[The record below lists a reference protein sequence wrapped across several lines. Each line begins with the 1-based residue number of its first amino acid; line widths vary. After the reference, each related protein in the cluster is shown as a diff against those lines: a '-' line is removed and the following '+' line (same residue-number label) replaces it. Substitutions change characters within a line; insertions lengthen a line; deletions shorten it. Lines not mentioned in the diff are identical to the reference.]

1 MDILFV
7 ASEATPFIK
16 TGGLADVMGS
26 LPQVLAKNN
35 SVSVVMPLY
44 SQIPEQYVKN
54 FEYIGFFY
62 VDLGMH
68 RQYAGVFKYK
78 IGNVDYYFI
87 DSKMYFDR
95 SKIYGEKDDGERFIF
110 FSKAVVQMLKYLD
123 YKPEIVHSNDWH
135 TGLVPLYIEDFSK
148 GDQFY
153 KGISTIFTIHNI
165 KYQGIFPW
173 EEVKYILGLPWD
185 YYNEEGIKYYDNIN
199 MMKAGIVYCN
209 SLTTVS
215 ETYAKELEFPYY
227 GEGLN
232 GLISKYSYKM
242 TGIINGI
249 DTDLYNPEEDECVFE
264 KYDIKSLEKK
274 TTNKLELQR
283 ELGFKEDENIP
294 MFTMVTRLVDLK
306 GIDLILHIFD
316 EFMEEDI
323 QFIILGTGEEAYE
336 RAFREKAEK
345 YPKKVSSRLYFS
357 VIDSSKIYAAG
368 DFFIMPSLAEPCGLS
383 QMIAMRYGNIP
394 IVRFTGGL
402 KDSVT
407 PYNPVTKKGDGL
419 GFNNINA
426 HELLFTIKK
435 AIELYKSGDY
445 INMVKSSMSKDFSWE
460 KSAKKYLE
468 LYNRIVV

>member
-1 MDILFV
+1 
-7 ASEATPFIK
+7 
-16 TGGLADVMGS
+16 
-26 LPQVLAKNN
+26 
-35 SVSVVMPLY
+35 
-44 SQIPEQYVKN
+44 
-54 FEYIGFFY
+54 
-62 VDLGMH
+62 
-68 RQYAGVFKYK
+68 
-78 IGNVDYYFI
+78 
-87 DSKMYFDR
+87 
-95 SKIYGEKDDGERFIF
+95 
-110 FSKAVVQMLKYLD
+110 
-123 YKPEIVHSNDWH
+123 
-135 TGLVPLYIEDFSK
+135 
-148 GDQFY
+148 
-153 KGISTIFTIHNI
+153 
-165 KYQGIFPW
+165 
-173 EEVKYILGLPWD
+173 
-185 YYNEEGIKYYDNIN
+185 
-199 MMKAGIVYCN
+199 
-209 SLTTVS
+209 
-215 ETYAKELEFPYY
+215 
-227 GEGLN
+227 
-232 GLISKYSYKM
+232 
-242 TGIINGI
+242 
-249 DTDLYNPEEDECVFE
+249 
-264 KYDIKSLEKK
+264 
-274 TTNKLELQR
+274 
-283 ELGFKEDENIP
+283 
-294 MFTMVTRLVDLK
+294 
-306 GIDLILHIFD
+306 
-316 EFMEEDI
+316 MEEDI